1 MLAKVQVNLLLNLPF
16 NNINEMR
23 DDIIDIEDS
32 NKIIKETIMDG
43 RNILDVDDIVV
54 KKTMDLTDFQK
65 KHKGGLYG

>member
-23 DDIIDIEDS
+23 DDIMDIEDS

-54 KKTMDLTDFQK
+54 KKTMDLTDF
-65 KHKGGLYG
+65 

>member
-54 KKTMDLTDFQK
+54 KKTMDLTDF
-65 KHKGGLYG
+65 